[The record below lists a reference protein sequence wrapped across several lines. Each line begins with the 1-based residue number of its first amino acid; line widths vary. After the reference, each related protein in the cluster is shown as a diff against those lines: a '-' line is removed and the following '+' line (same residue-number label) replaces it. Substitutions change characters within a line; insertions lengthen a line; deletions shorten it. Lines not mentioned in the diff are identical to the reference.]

1 MIRIKIDVSKLDKT
15 AFFKGAKGTYA
26 DITLIENRGGPDRFG
41 NDYMVVQDL
50 GKDRRLAG
58 ERGPILGN
66 GKAYTN
72 GTPGST
78 GGRSQQAQEEDVRYE
93 SKPIPSGNKS
103 AATQDDSI
111 PF

>member
-26 DITLIENRGGPDRFG
+26 DITLLENKGGPDKFG

-50 GKDRRLAG
+50 GKERRLNG

-66 GKAYTN
+66 GKAYVH
-72 GTPGST
+72 GQQGST
-78 GGRSQQAQEEDVRYE
+78 GGRPQQASQSMYEDEGPRHQP
-93 SKPIPSGNKS
+93 KAQDN
-103 AATQDDSI
+103 AATDDV